1 MYGVD
6 LGLLLRD
13 ADNVPLSTIV
23 HRQGSKMRFLT
34 SYLQA
39 WDMFIVMFIEFLF
52 ILQQYNSLICM
63 FTMGIWINF
72 GSIFYVVNVL
82 R

>member
-1 MYGVD
+1 
-6 LGLLLRD
+6 
-13 ADNVPLSTIV
+13 
-23 HRQGSKMRFLT
+23 
-34 SYLQA
+34 
-39 WDMFIVMFIEFLF
+39 MFIVMFIEFLF

>member
-39 WDMFIVMFIEFLF
+39 
-52 ILQQYNSLICM
+52 
-63 FTMGIWINF
+63 
-72 GSIFYVVNVL
+72 
-82 R
+82 